1 MAAKSHAREENL
13 ASMLRWGVLGTAD
26 IARSQVVPAIRASSN
41 GRVTALAGRD
51 PQRNQEFAKTFGI
64 KDIFASYEALLAS
77 PEIDAVY
84 IPLPNSLHAE
94 WAMRAADAGKAVL
107 CEKPLALNAAE
118 AKRVAGH
125 FAAKNLPLM
134 EGFMYRFHPQNVYA
148 MKLVKDGAIGDVREV
163 RAHLSVDIMAHAKGN
178 VRFDK
183 QLGGGSLLDMGC
195 YAVNAARSFLG
206 EPVAAQASFDVDPKT
221 GVDLAATAILEFAGG
236 RTALISCSFKA
247 GGQGFYQVIGTEGII
262 DVPRAFI
269 PGMGSRVAEGLVIIS
284 DPDGRRSE
292 KTFRAA
298 NHYRLMAEAFA
309 EAVLS
314 GKPVPY
320 PPEDAVDNMRA
331 LDAIRASAL
340 SGRRVEIKST

>member
-1 MAAKSHAREENL
+1 
-13 ASMLRWGVLGTAD
+13 MLRWGVLGTAG
-26 IARSQVVPAIRASSN
+26 IARSQVVPAIQASSN

-51 PQRNQEFAKTFGI
+51 PTRNTEFARAFGI
-64 KDIFASYEALLAS
+64 KDVFASYEALLDS
-77 PEIDAVY
+77 PDVDAVY

-94 WAMRAADAGKAVL
+94 WAVKAADAGKPVL

-118 AKRVAGH
+118 ARRVASH
-125 FAAKNLPLM
+125 FAAKNVPLM
-134 EGFMYRFHPQNVYA
+134 EGFMYRFHPQNIHA
-148 MKLVKDGAIGDVREV
+148 QKLVKDGAIGDVREV
-163 RAHLSVDIMAHAKGN
+163 RAHLSVDIMADAAGN

-183 QLGGGSLLDMGC
+183 ALGGGSLLDMGC
-195 YAVNAARSFLG
+195 YAVSAARRFLG
-206 EPVAAQASFDVDPKT
+206 EPVAAQASFDVDAKS
-221 GVDLAATAILEFAGG
+221 GVDLAASAILEFSGG
-236 RTALISCSFKA
+236 RSGLVSCSFKA
-247 GGQGFYQVIGTEGII
+247 GGQGFYQVIGTEGAI

-269 PGMGSRVAEGLVIIS
+269 PGMGSRVAEGLVIVS

-292 KTFRAA
+292 KTFQPA

-331 LDAIRASAL
+331 LDAIAESARA
-340 SGRRVEIKST
+340 GRRVEIK